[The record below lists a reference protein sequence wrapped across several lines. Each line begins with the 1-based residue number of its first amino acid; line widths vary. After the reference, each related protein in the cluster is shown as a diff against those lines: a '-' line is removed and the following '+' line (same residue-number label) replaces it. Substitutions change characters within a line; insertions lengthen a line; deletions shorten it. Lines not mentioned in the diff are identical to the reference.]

1 MEYVL
6 SHSILTNKVR
16 VIEGKIIKKMTW
28 RERNLLRVRGR
39 FELSRV
45 RVVEGKLTVNVWSK
59 TRGNQLVT

>member
-1 MEYVL
+1 MECVL
-6 SHSILTNKVR
+6 SHCILTNKVR

-28 RERNLLRVRGR
+28 RERNLLRVRGS